1 MIRQN
6 GWYWYL
12 SGEKSKLENHK
23 CGKWMH
29 FFENQSFAL
38 KICEKA
44 ITENVC
50 YKCKCTDMEMQRVS
64 TGVICF

>member
-50 YKCKCTDMEMQRVS
+50 YKL
-64 TGVICF
+64 